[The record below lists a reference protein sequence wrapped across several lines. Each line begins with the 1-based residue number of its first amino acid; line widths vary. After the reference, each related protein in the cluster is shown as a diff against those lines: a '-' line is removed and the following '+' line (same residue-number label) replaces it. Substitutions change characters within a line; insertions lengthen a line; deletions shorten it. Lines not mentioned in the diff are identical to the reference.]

1 MYPYNVAFS
10 SHPGPIEMRTRVQT
24 FLLVCLL
31 CLGIV
36 VGLGLLVEAL
46 L

>member
-1 MYPYNVAFS
+1 MK
-10 SHPGPIEMRTRVQT
+10 TQVQK
-24 FLLVCLL
+24 FVLVCLL
-31 CLGIV
+31 CLGIM